1 MIFFVCLFFLNATFK
16 KVVLVLSEMTNI
28 HFYTFL
34 FLYTWENPPNCV
46 CKSVGRKTC
55 CIQNILLSNHKQMTK
70 GGKKRFMQY
79 VPLHETL

>member
-1 MIFFVCLFFLNATFK
+1 MIFFVCLFLNATFK
-16 KVVLVLSEMTNI
+16 KVVLVLSGMTNI
-28 HFYTFL
+28 HFYTFC
-34 FLYTWENPPNCV
+34 FYTGGENPPNCV

-70 GGKKRFMQY
+70 GVKKRFMQY